1 MGRSII
7 LGVLALFLF
16 SCSQDKKEE
25 AKNETSVVFHAEK
38 LPKLLNISQNAMD
51 VLKDW
56 PEYNAL
62 ETSFKALYNVK
73 DNEGLSVVIEDLVE
87 KQKLLEASKFPET
100 FDTPQ
105 VQSRL
110 KVFKT
115 YILKVKANMGYG
127 IETAT
132 PLDEM
137 VSAYN
142 AMSDQFMVTVNNT
155 LDTQQLLGK

>member
-1 MGRSII
+1 MGKSII
-7 LGVLALFLF
+7 LGALALFLF
-16 SCSQDKKEE
+16 SCSQDKKVEV
-25 AKNETSVVFHAEK
+25 KNDTLVVFHAEK

-51 VLKDW
+51 ILKDW

-73 DNEGLSVVIEDLVE
+73 DNDGLSVVIDDLVE
-87 KQKLLEASKFPET
+87 KQKLLEASTFPDK

-105 VQSRL
+105 VKSRL

-127 IETAT
+127 IETAI
-132 PLDEM
+132 PLEEM
-137 VSAYN
+137 VNAYN

-155 LDTQQLLGK
+155 LDTQQLLGE

>member
-7 LGVLALFLF
+7 FVVFAFILF

-25 AKNETSVVFHAEK
+25 MKGNVSDVFPVEK
-38 LPKLLNISQNAMD
+38 LPKLMNISQNARD

-62 ETSFKALYNVK
+62 ETSIKALYTVK
-73 DNEGLSVVIEDLVE
+73 NDEGLSVVIEDLVE
-87 KQKLLEASKFPET
+87 KQKLLEASEFPST
-100 FDTPQ
+100 YDTPQ
-105 VQSRL
+105 VKSRL

-127 IETAT
+127 IETLT
-132 PLDEM
+132 PLGEM
-137 VSAYN
+137 VGAYN

-155 LDTQQLLGK
+155 LDTLKLLDE